1 MKKIMIELRDS
12 FYFLCSIQFWR
23 MGVLWTFSIIYSYL
37 QLWLNKVMFRKCQ
50 SYPRCSL
57 KLSPSAAKRP
67 VCVVTGATSGL
78 GAAAAVS
85 LSKEGYYV
93 VLAGRNAQNL
103 SEAVKEIKRTQPDA
117 YLKTFQVDLTS
128 FESILKFKSSLQQWL
143 LDSDMHPSI
152 QLLVNNAGILATSR
166 RFTAEGY
173 DQMITTNYIAA
184 FSVTNLLLSLL
195 KNSGAPSRI
204 VNVTSFTHRCVSG
217 IDVCRKELTGNDS
230 LASKRYPCAQV
241 YEYTKLCLL
250 MFSYQLHRQ
259 FCLDGNSH
267 QVSVIAA
274 DPGVVET
281 NLMREVPS
289 HLSFLAIRI
298 LKLLGLLRSPDNGV
312 EAIIDASLAPPEV
325 SGEYFFGGKGRVTNS
340 SSLSYDTKLAEQL
353 WNTSSNLFL
362 ELQLSYKNPAEKA

>member
-1 MKKIMIELRDS
+1 MKKVLIELRES
-12 FYFLCSIQFWR
+12 LYFLCCIQFWR
-23 MGVLWTFSIIYSYL
+23 MGVLWTFYIIYSYL
-37 QLWLNKVMFRKCQ
+37 QLWLNKVMSRKYQ

-57 KLSPSAAKRP
+57 NISPSAERP

-78 GAAAAVS
+78 GAAAAFS

-93 VLAGRNAQNL
+93 VLVGRNAQNL
-103 SEAVKEIKRTQPDA
+103 SETVKEIKQRQPDA
-117 YLKTFQVDLTS
+117 YLKTFEVDLTS

-184 FSVTNLLLSLL
+184 FSVTNLLLPLL
-195 KNSGAPSRI
+195 KSSRVPSRV
-204 VNVTSFTHRCVSG
+204 VNVTSFTHRCVSD
-217 IDVCRKELTGNDS
+217 IDLCKKGLAGNDS

-241 YEYTKLCLL
+241 YEYTKICLL
-250 MFSYQLHRQ
+250 MLSYQLHRH
-259 FCLDGNSH
+259 FCLSGHSH
-267 QVSVIAA
+267 QVSVIVA

-289 HLSFLAIRI
+289 YLSSLAIHI
-298 LKLLGLLRSPDNGV
+298 LKVLGLLQSPDNGV

-325 SGEYFFGGKGRVTNS
+325 SGEYFFGGKGRVTKS
-340 SSLSYDTKLAEQL
+340 SSLSYDTKLAEKL
-353 WNTSSNLFL
+353 WTTSSNLFQ
-362 ELQLSYKNPAEKA
+362 ELQLAYKNLAEKA

>member
-1 MKKIMIELRDS
+1 MKKILIELRDS
-12 FYFLCSIQFWR
+12 LYFLCSIQFWR
-23 MGVLWTFSIIYSYL
+23 MGVLWTSSIIYSYL
-37 QLWLNKVMFRKCQ
+37 QLWLNKVMFRKCK

-78 GAAAAVS
+78 GAAAALS

-103 SEAVKEIKRTQPDA
+103 SEAVKEIKQRQPDA
-117 YLKTFQVDLTS
+117 HLKTFQVDLTS

-143 LDSDMHPSI
+143 LDSDMHTSI

-184 FSVTNLLLSLL
+184 FSVTNLLLPLL
-195 KNSGAPSRI
+195 KNSCAPSRI

-217 IDVCRKELTGNDS
+217 IDVCRKGLTGNDS

-241 YEYTKLCLL
+241 YEYTKFCLL

-259 FCLDGNSH
+259 FCLDGHSP

-298 LKLLGLLRSPDNGV
+298 LKFLGLLQSPDNGV

-325 SGEYFFGGKGRVTNS
+325 SGEYFFGGNGRVTNS
-340 SSLSYDTKLAEQL
+340 SSLSYDTKLAERL
-353 WNTSSNLFL
+353 WTTSSNLFL

>member
-12 FYFLCSIQFWR
+12 LYFLCSIQFWR

-37 QLWLNKVMFRKCQ
+37 QLWLNKVLFRKCK

-78 GAAAAVS
+78 GAAAALS

-93 VLAGRNAQNL
+93 VLAGRNAQKL
-103 SEAVKEIKRTQPDA
+103 SEAVKDIKRRQPDA

-128 FESILKFKSSLQQWL
+128 FESILMFKNSLQQWL

-184 FSVTNLLLSLL
+184 FSVTNLLLPLL
-195 KNSGAPSRI
+195 KNSSAPSRI

-217 IDVCRKELTGNDS
+217 IDVCRKGLTGNDS

-241 YEYTKLCLL
+241 YEYTKFCLL
-250 MFSYQLHRQ
+250 MFSFQLHRQ
-259 FCLDGNSH
+259 FCLDGHSH

-298 LKLLGLLRSPDNGV
+298 LKLLGLLQSPDNGV

-325 SGEYFFGGKGRVTNS
+325 SGEYFFGGKGRVTKS
-340 SSLSYDTKLAEQL
+340 SSLSYDPKLAEQL
-353 WNTSSNLFL
+353 WTTSSNLFL

>member
-1 MKKIMIELRDS
+1 MKKILIELRDS
-12 FYFLCSIQFWR
+12 LYFLCSTQFWR
-23 MGVLWTFSIIYSYL
+23 MGVWWTFSIIYSYL
-37 QLWLNKVMFRKCQ
+37 QLWLNKVMFRKYQ

-57 KLSPSAAKRP
+57 KVSPSAKRP

-78 GAAAAVS
+78 GAAAAFS

-103 SEAVKEIKRTQPDA
+103 SEAVKEIKQRQPDA
-117 YLKTFQVDLTS
+117 YLKTFQVDLAS
-128 FESILKFKSSLQQWL
+128 FESILKFKSSLHQWL

-152 QLLVNNAGILATSR
+152 QLLVNNAGILATSQ

-184 FSVTNLLLSLL
+184 FSVTNLLLPLL
-195 KNSGAPSRI
+195 KHSCVPSRV
-204 VNVTSFTHRCVSG
+204 VNVTSFTHRCVSDINICKKG
-217 IDVCRKELTGNDS
+217 LAGNDS
-230 LASKRYPCAQV
+230 MTSKRYPCAKI
-241 YEYTKLCLL
+241 YEYTKLSLL

-259 FCLDGNSH
+259 CFLAGHSH

-289 HLSFLAIRI
+289 HLSFLAIHI
-298 LKLLGLLRSPDNGV
+298 LKFLGLLQSPDNGV
-312 EAIIDASLAPPEV
+312 QAILDASLAPPDV
-325 SGEYFFGGKGRVTNS
+325 SGEYFFGGKGRVTES

-353 WNTSSNLFL
+353 WTTSSNLFL
-362 ELQLSYKNPAEKA
+362 ELQLSYKNSAEKA